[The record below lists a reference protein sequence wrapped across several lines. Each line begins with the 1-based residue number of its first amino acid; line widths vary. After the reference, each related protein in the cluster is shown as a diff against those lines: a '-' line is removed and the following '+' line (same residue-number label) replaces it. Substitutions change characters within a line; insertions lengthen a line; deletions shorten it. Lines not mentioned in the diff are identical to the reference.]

1 VSGPI
6 LIGGEHRSGTTLV
19 SLVLDSHPQLTVGPE
34 LDFREPHSLGA
45 HVLECCALLAA
56 GDPRVAGEG
65 VATRDPA
72 FALGVQFVR
81 QCERFGVEPARLAE
95 LTEAAL
101 RERGGADLVDFADRC
116 ALIDR
121 LGRARRDDDGSAAWG
136 IKIQRSIVDAE
147 AFARV
152 WPDAR
157 FVHVVRDGR
166 DVAASQ
172 LRGARGWGFADAAA
186 AAAGWLEVV
195 EAPALRRV
203 RAHTLRY
210 EDLVADPRATLAALL
225 DFLEL
230 PWSDAPLAHQ
240 EQPHALLARPYGH
253 PSSEA
258 AAHAIDPAAVGRYA
272 RDLAPAELRT
282 FERIA
287 GAALERHG
295 YALATPRAA
304 AS

>member
-166 DVAASQ
+166 DVAASH
-172 LRGARGWGFADAAA
+172 LCGGRDWGYREIAAAARGWVAVVDSAELR
-186 AAAGWLEVV
+186 AAGGVHTVIYERLVV
-195 EAPALRRV
+195 E
-203 RAHTLRY
+203 
-210 EDLVADPRATLAALL
+210 PRAELEPLLAALG
-225 DFLEL
+225 L
-230 PWSDAPLAHQ
+230 PWEESLLSHESAR
-240 EQPHALLARPYGH
+240 HALLRHPYRH
-253 PSSEA
+253 PSAAEA
-258 AAHAIDPAAVGRYA
+258 GRPIHSGAVGRHA
-272 RDLAPAELRT
+272 RDLAPEEIAA
-282 FERIA
+282 FEAIA
-287 GAALERHG
+287 GR
-295 YALATPRAA
+295 ALAGYGYDVPGSAGA
-304 AS
+304 